1 MEIVYKNV
9 EELKEYENNPRDN
22 KEAVSK
28 VAESIELFGFVNPI
42 AITRDNTIISGHT
55 RLMAAKQLGM
65 DKVPCI
71 IHDISDDDARM
82 VRIIDNKSNEF
93 ATWDVFKLQAEINAM
108 PGVDTQFFKSNFRDV
123 KTRLEDLVLSF
134 GNIRVPVTESEYQRF
149 KAVFDEYI
157 KKESTYLGFI
167 GYLME
172 GNNVQDREYSDNSS
186 EGV

>member
-9 EELKEYENNPRDN
+9 DELKEYEKNPRDN

-42 AITRDNTIISGHT
+42 AITPDNVIISGHT

-71 IHDISDDDARM
+71 IHNISEDDARI
-82 VRIIDNKSNEF
+82 VRIIDNKSSEF
-93 ATWDVFKLQAEINAM
+93 STWDVFKLQTEIDAM
-108 PGVDTQFFKSNFRDV
+108 PGVDTQFFKSNFRDI
-123 KTRLEDLVLSF
+123 KARLEDLTLSF
-134 GNIRVPVTESEYQRF
+134 GNISIPVTEPEYQRF

-157 KKESTYLGFI
+157 KRESTYLGFI

-172 GNNVQDREYSDNSS
+172 GNNVQDREHSDNPP

>member
-9 EELKEYENNPRDN
+9 DELKEYENNPRDN
-22 KEAVSK
+22 TEAVSK

-71 IHDISDDDARM
+71 IHDISNEEAVM

-93 ATWDVFKLQAEINAM
+93 ATWDVFKLQAEIDAI
-108 PGVDTQFFKSNFRDV
+108 PGVDTKFFKSNFRDV
-123 KTRLEDLVLSF
+123 KTRLEDLELSF
-134 GNIRVPVTESEYQRF
+134 GNVRIPVIEPEYQRF

-167 GYLME
+167 TYLME
-172 GNNVQDREYSDNSS
+172 GENVHDREYSDNSS